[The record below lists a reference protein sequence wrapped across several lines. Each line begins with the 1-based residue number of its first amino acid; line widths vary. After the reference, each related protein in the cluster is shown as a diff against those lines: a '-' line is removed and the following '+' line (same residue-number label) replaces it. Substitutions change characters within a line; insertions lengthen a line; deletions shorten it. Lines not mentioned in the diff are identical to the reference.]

1 MRYRSDPGIFGQLR
15 TRLIEELAALGD
27 PDDESVRTAIRK
39 LLSVD
44 RTLPPLSVSAR
55 KTLEQQLFKSIR
67 RLDILQELLDDPS
80 VTEIMVNGPD
90 NIFFE
95 RGGVLQRWEKT
106 FSGPEKLEDVIRQI
120 AGRCNRVINESSPI
134 VDARLPDGSRV
145 NAVIAPAALNGPLL
159 TIRRFPDVPITV
171 RQLIRLNSL
180 TEEAA
185 HFLKNAVAAGYSILI
200 SGGTSAGK
208 TTFLNALSRFIPS
221 SERIITIEDNAE
233 LQIQGIAN
241 LVRLEAKNANM
252 TGDTEVTIRDLIR
265 SALRM
270 RPDRI
275 IVGEVRG
282 AEAVDMLQAM
292 NTGHDGSMSTLH
304 ANSASDA
311 LSRLETM
318 VLTGFPLPLPA
329 IRRQIV
335 SGVDLIVH
343 LGRLPDHTRHV
354 LEISEMNREEEKM
367 PLHPIFRWDYE
378 RDRLVRC
385 GELLR
390 TEKLR
395 RAGIRPSGSKNGAAA
410 GKKQTSGANSNEN

>member
-1 MRYRSDPGIFGQLR
+1 MRGRTDADTAEQLQR
-15 TRLIEELAALGD
+15 RLIDMLAGD
-27 PDDESVRTAIRK
+27 GAPDDASVHAAIHK
-39 LLSVD
+39 LLSED
-44 RTLPPLSVSAR
+44 RTLPPLTVSGR
-55 KTLEQQLFKSIR
+55 KALAQQLFKSVR
-67 RLDILQELLDDPS
+67 RLDILQELLDDPT

-90 NIFFE
+90 RIFFE
-95 RGGVLQRWEKT
+95 RGGRLQRWDRT
-106 FSGPEKLEDVIRQI
+106 FSSPEKLEDVIRQI
-120 AGRCNRVINESSPI
+120 AGRCNHVINESSPI

-145 NAVIAPAALNGPLL
+145 NAVIAPAALNGPIL

-171 RQLIRLNSL
+171 RQLIRLGSL

-185 HFLKNAVAAGYSILI
+185 DFLEKAVLSGYSILI

-208 TTFLNALSRFIPS
+208 TTFLNALSHFIPA

-233 LQIQGIAN
+233 LQIQGIDN
-241 LVRLEAKNANM
+241 LVRLEAKAANM
-252 TGDTEVTIRDLIR
+252 DGDTEVTIRDLIR

-282 AEAVDMLQAM
+282 AEAIDMLQAL

-304 ANSASDA
+304 ANSAEDA

-329 IRRQIV
+329 IRRQIT

-343 LGRLPDHTRHV
+343 LSRLPDHTRHV
-354 LEISEMNREEEKM
+354 LEIAEMSGGEDS
-367 PLHPIFRWDYE
+367 PLHPLFRWDYS
-378 RDRLVRC
+378 RDRLLRC
-385 GELLR
+385 GELR
-390 TEKLR
+390 HTEKLR
-395 RAGIRPSGSKNGAAA
+395 RAGIFPPDTGRNRHTEPSKAD
-410 GKKQTSGANSNEN
+410 GK